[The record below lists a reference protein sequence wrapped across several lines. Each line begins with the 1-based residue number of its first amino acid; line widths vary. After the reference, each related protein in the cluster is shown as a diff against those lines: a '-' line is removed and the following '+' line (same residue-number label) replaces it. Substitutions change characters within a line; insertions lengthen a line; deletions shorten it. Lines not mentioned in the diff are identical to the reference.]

1 MILQRYV
8 VCAGMLLLVG
18 LTPASALATSAIYA
32 EAAAS
37 GNTFGFYSL
46 DVRYYSPVGL
56 SVSNS
61 GPLNGNTESYSPV
74 SAPVGLNAITV
85 AASVTGTNSGSAEAS
100 VDLGAGTVRAKAG
113 SSNTFNGSGS
123 AHAELYED
131 LTFAVA
137 GGGSGQV
144 TFLSHLDGSIG
155 SFTTSNSLSGL
166 SYNINLGSSGFS
178 YVSQG
183 SQGGFT
189 FSTNGLGGTSPPT
202 GWDSYSFINVT
213 PTGFDFSGVFTVA
226 DGDTRS
232 LAQRLYLICQEGV
245 SCDFSHTGSV
255 GFLLPQGI
263 SFTSASGI
271 FLVPP
276 AGGVPEP
283 ASWVMLISGFG
294 LVGVTARRRRRFA
307 AAAANDPASKSGH
320 AAEARRHG
328 QRNAGLTI
336 APPSAPGEKQCVGSA
351 RTQGNDRLAVTI
363 VQIHPYPRS
372 DRHRCEAEG

>member
-1 MILQRYV
+1 MARK
-8 VCAGMLLLVG
+8 ASLLVVG
-18 LTPASALATSAIYA
+18 SLLFGSVAVSPAAATSAIYA
-32 EAAAS
+32 QAAAS
-37 GNTFGFYSL
+37 GNTNGFYSL
-46 DVRYYSPVGL
+46 GVQYNSPTGL
-56 SVSNS
+56 LVSNS
-61 GPLNGNTESYSPV
+61 GPLNGNTASYSPL

-123 AHAELYED
+123 ANAELYDD

-155 SFTTSNSLSGL
+155 SFTTANSLSGL
-166 SYNINLGSSGFS
+166 SYNINLGNSGFS
-178 YVSQG
+178 YFSQG

-189 FSTNGLGGTSPPT
+189 FGTNGLGSTSPPT
-202 GWDSYSFINVT
+202 GWESYSFTNVT
-213 PTGFDFSGVFTVA
+213 QTGFDFSGVFTVA

-255 GFLLPQGI
+255 GFILPEGI

-276 AGGVPEP
+276 VGGVPEP
-283 ASWVMLISGFG
+283 ASWAMLITGFAMTG
-294 LVGVTARRRRRFA
+294 SALRRRRLTTSIARNQLA
-307 AAAANDPASKSGH
+307 QNNRVQSSGLPAG
-320 AAEARRHG
+320 G
-328 QRNAGLTI
+328 PQ
-336 APPSAPGEKQCVGSA
+336 APS
-351 RTQGNDRLAVTI
+351 L
-363 VQIHPYPRS
+363 
-372 DRHRCEAEG
+372 